1 MGNETPVGLLPMEI
15 SRATKI
21 LINRGANVTA
31 QVTSDHYRKSPFKA
45 VSRFH
50 AK

>member
-31 QVTSDHYRKSPFKA
+31 QVTSDNY
-45 VSRFH
+45 
-50 AK
+50 